1 MTPKRS
7 RDKRQAK
14 ILVADNDPAIAVTL
28 GAILEQQGYV
38 VATVFSGEEAVAIAE
53 VFSPDL
59 LVSDVYMSGMNGVE
73 AAARIT
79 AKLPECRVL
88 FLSGVASMSDVL
100 KAAPK
105 RLVYSF
111 TSKPLHS
118 LDLLNAIAYMLSAV
132 STLNDSAGTAAEDH
146 ITHRNAMGRTP
157 AKAGFVLKKSGTG
170 SSASLAAP
178 GRPDVV
184 FFNMRLP
191 DTAGLETQLH

>member
-132 STLNDSAGTAAEDH
+132 STVDDPAVMAVENDA
-146 ITHRNAMGRTP
+146 IHRYAMGRVP
-157 AKAGFVLKKSGTG
+157 NKAGFILRKDKTEIGTR
-170 SSASLAAP
+170 AATQGKP
-178 GRPDVV
+178 GAV
-184 FFNMRLP
+184 FFEMTLP
-191 DTAGLETQLH
+191 DTVGLNMQLQ